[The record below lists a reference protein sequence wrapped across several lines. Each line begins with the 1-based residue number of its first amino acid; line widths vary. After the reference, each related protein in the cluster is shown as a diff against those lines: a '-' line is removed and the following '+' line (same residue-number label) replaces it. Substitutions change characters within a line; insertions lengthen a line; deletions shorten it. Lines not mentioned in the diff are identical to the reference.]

1 MPGQARAPPGNARA
15 PQGALLV
22 VICVARLLR
31 CPAQAR
37 GRWSNTEQEVVDR
50 VVRDKLRREH
60 GLSLESAGFRKF
72 LVSIG
77 ETKKNAKKRRLAAAL
92 MRAIRIADR
101 GTRALAVSNRFYTVK
116 SPRGAHAWLLETV
129 S

>member
-1 MPGQARAPPGNARA
+1 MSDAPTEGAEGALPRAELLTTSKQNVPGQARAPPGNARA

-77 ETKKNAKKRRLAAAL
+77 ETKKNAKKRRLAAA
-92 MRAIRIADR
+92 DE
-101 GTRALAVSNRFYTVK
+101 GDSD
-116 SPRGAHAWLLETV
+116 S
-129 S
+129 